1 MSGDLSIQTATT
13 LVTMQAERTQQQVSM
28 KVMKMRL
35 QQDQQLVALLME
47 QAKQIQEAGYN
58 NSGRSVPPVGGNGI
72 DISA

>member
-58 NSGRSVPPVGGNGI
+58 NAGRSVPPVGGGGI
-72 DISA
+72 DITA